1 MMRLDRK
8 TQEKYNKRLRY
19 AERKAEIR
27 KLQQQ
32 IEKIDATSKKKRK
45 KLSSSKIYLVLMIII
60 AVQIVFFIEYI
71 TVRTGDTSCLYVLAS
86 IPVTTLVPSLLS
98 YFKKSRIE
106 NSAGGIVYD
115 IAINSRED
123 NVRDNDVTINDV
135 SESNGIGQ
143 EDLWKVL
150 KIYCSGFMTILQ

>member
-71 TVRTGDTSCLYVLAS
+71 TVRTGDISCLYVLAS

-115 IAINSRED
+115 MAINSRED

-135 SESNGIGQ
+135 SESNGIG
-143 EDLWKVL
+143 
-150 KIYCSGFMTILQ
+150 